1 MFRIFP
7 QKSYPSLWTDIS
19 FKDRTNERK
28 KRKDRQTMHV
38 PENYGAVVLAIG
50 AMQIPNCVAIVQVL
64 RARKKYK
71 IKYPNLYAPEVGS
84 LRRVWWSDALSAA
97 MRVFSSRTLARDE
110 ARARPLF
117 LSLFGSRFLS
127 LSPSLLSLTFTLTRT
142 YSQFSNSQTRDMRT
156 RKNST
161 ASNAHTKTYWKS
173 HLPLR

>member
-1 MFRIFP
+1 
-7 QKSYPSLWTDIS
+7 
-19 FKDRTNERK
+19 
-28 KRKDRQTMHV
+28 MHV

-84 LRRVWWSDALSAA
+84 LRRVWWSNALSAA
-97 MRVFSSRTLARDE
+97 TRVFSSRTLARDE

-142 YSQFSNSQTRDMRT
+142 YSQFSNSQNNHMI
-156 RKNST
+156 
-161 ASNAHTKTYWKS
+161 
-173 HLPLR
+173 

>member
-1 MFRIFP
+1 MILLWRFKKRRKCLNFSPEIISFP
-7 QKSYPSLWTDIS
+7 LDIP
-19 FKDRTNERK
+19 FKDRTKERK
-28 KRKDRQTMHV
+28 KERKDRQTMHV

-97 MRVFSSRTLARDE
+97 TRVFSSRTLARDE

-127 LSPSLLSLTFTLTRT
+127 LSPSLLSLTFTHAHVL
-142 YSQFSNSQTRDMRT
+142 SMFPI
-156 RKNST
+156 RKIT
-161 ASNAHTKTYWKS
+161 I
-173 HLPLR
+173 

>member
-1 MFRIFP
+1 AWRFKKRRKCFEFFP
-7 QKSYPSLWTDIS
+7 RNHILPFGHLVQ
-19 FKDRTNERK
+19 RQNERTK
-28 KRKDRQTMHV
+28 ERKDRQTMHV

-97 MRVFSSRTLARDE
+97 TRVFSSRTLARDE

-117 LSLFGSRFLS
+117 LSLFSSRFLS

-142 YSQFSNSQTRDMRT
+142 YSQFSISQNNHM
-156 RKNST
+156 
-161 ASNAHTKTYWKS
+161 
-173 HLPLR
+173 L